1 MLHTISAMHSDPSQA
16 SSAPKIEARPE
27 VLLDPAA
34 ILDDRFTAGIARAF
48 PEAAG
53 RADALIAPS
62 KKTALGDFQCNAAMA
77 LGKVVGQNPREVA
90 KALVAAVDISPIA
103 RPLDEASIAGP
114 GFINITLRS
123 EALAD
128 LLGELGRP
136 GLGLPPAAEPQTI
149 VVDLCGVNLAKQMH
163 VGHIRAIVIGDA
175 IARTF
180 ERLGHKVIRQNHVG
194 DWGLPIA
201 MVVDHLHRESDAG
214 RLDLD
219 ALTLDELDTIYKAV
233 KKRTDA
239 GRTGLRLAEK
249 WDLGPKAIAELE
261 AEVADADEAL
271 AQAKST
277 LVALQAGEDWAV
289 TLWQRISDI
298 TMGACIDACE
308 RMHTRITREASA
320 GESSYRDELSPMIE
334 DLVSRGVAEED
345 GGALVVRGE
354 GKDPPA
360 LVRKGDGG
368 YLYATTDIAAIRRR
382 VQKFGASRV
391 IYCVDVRQ
399 ALHFRQVF
407 AAAHKAGYATTP
419 DGVEASLEHAA
430 FGTILGT
437 DNKPFKTRSGESVK
451 LQDLLDEAHERAERV
466 VAERSPE
473 QDGPQRDSTAEVVA
487 IAALKFADLS
497 NDRARDYVFDFDRIL
512 AFEGDTG
519 PYLLYALVRIRSM
532 FREAK
537 QRGVDGDW
545 LNAELRIEHE
555 AEKQLAMALLRYPS
569 VVRAVAEHLEP
580 HRLCQQLLEI
590 ATRFSAFYQSCKVLG
605 AEDDATRAS
614 RLRLCDLTAR
624 VLEDGLGVLGLPT
637 LERM

>member
-1 MLHTISAMHSDPSQA
+1 MSTSPTSTNSPSD
-16 SSAPKIEARPE
+16 APTT
-27 VLLDPAA
+27 LDPVA
-34 ILDDRFTAGIARAF
+34 ILDARFGEAIARAF
-48 PEAAG
+48 PESAG
-53 RADALIAPS
+53 RVDALIAPS
-62 KKTALGDFQCNAAMA
+62 KKAAMGDFQCNAAMA
-77 LGKVVGQNPREVA
+77 LGKMVGQNPREVA
-90 KALVAAVDISPIA
+90 QAIVAAADIADIA
-103 RPLDEASIAGP
+103 EPLDGSAIAGP
-114 GFINITLRS
+114 GFINIRLRP
-123 EALAD
+123 EALAG
-128 LLGELGRP
+128 LLGELAGDA
-136 GLGLPPAAEPQTI
+136 LGLPPAAEPRKI

-180 ERLGHKVIRQNHVG
+180 ERLGHEVVRQNHVG

-201 MVVDHLHRESDAG
+201 MVVDELHRESQAG
-214 RLDLD
+214 RVDLD
-219 ALTLDELDTIYKAV
+219 TITLDELDAIYKAM

-239 GRTGLRLAEK
+239 GRTGLRLAQK
-249 WDLGPKAIAELE
+249 WDLGPKVMAELE
-261 AEVADADEAL
+261 AEVADADEAM

-277 LVALQAGEDWAV
+277 LIALQGGEGWAVALWR
-289 TLWQRISDI
+289 RISDI
-298 TMGACIDACE
+298 TMGACMDVC
-308 RMHTRITREASA
+308 RRLHTRITLEASA
-320 GESSYRDELSPMIE
+320 GESSYRDELAPMVD
-334 DLVSRGVAEED
+334 DLIKRGVAQED

-368 YLYATTDIAAIRRR
+368 FLYATTDIAAIRRR
-382 VQKFGASRV
+382 VRELGASRV

-419 DGVEASLEHAA
+419 DGVEALLEHAA

-437 DNKPFKTRSGESVK
+437 DGRPFKTRSGESVK
-451 LQDLLDEAHERAERV
+451 LQDLLDEAHERAEKV

-473 QDGPQRDSTAEVVA
+473 QDAGHRASTAEVVA
-487 IAALKFADLS
+487 VAAMKFADLA
-497 NDRARDYVFDFDRIL
+497 NDRVRDYVFDFDRIL

-532 FREAK
+532 FREAQ
-537 QRGVDGDW
+537 QRGVGEAWRDAQVRLDD
-545 LNAELRIEHE
+545 E

-569 VVRAVAEHLEP
+569 VVRAVGEHLEP
-580 HRLCQQLLEI
+580 HRLCQHMLEI
-590 ATRFSAFYQSCKVLG
+590 ANRFSGFYQACKVLG
-605 AEDDATRAS
+605 AEDDATRNS
-614 RLRLCDLTAR
+614 RLWLCDLTAR

>member
-1 MLHTISAMHSDPSQA
+1 MTTSTSESDIQ
-16 SSAPKIEARPE
+16 
-27 VLLDPAA
+27 LDPVA
-34 ILDDRFTAGIARAF
+34 LLNERFTAGIARAF
-48 PEAAG
+48 PDAAG

-62 KKTALGDFQCNAAMA
+62 KKATMGDFQCNAAMA
-77 LGKVVGQNPREVA
+77 LGKMVGQKPRDVA
-90 KALVAAVDISPIA
+90 EAIVAAVDIGDIA
-103 RPLDEASIAGP
+103 QPLDATSIAGP

-123 EALAD
+123 DALAG

-136 GLGLPPAAEPQTI
+136 DLGLPPASEPQTI

-201 MVVDHLHRESDAG
+201 MVVDYLHREREAG

-219 ALTLDELDTIYKAV
+219 TLSLDDLDVIYKAM
-233 KKRTDA
+233 KKRTGA
-239 GRTGLRLAEK
+239 GRTGLQIAQKL
-249 WDLGPKAIAELE
+249 DLGPKVIAELE

-271 AQAKST
+271 AEAKST
-277 LVALQAGEDWAV
+277 LIALQAGEEWAV
-289 TLWQRISDI
+289 ALWQRISDI
-298 TMGACIDACE
+298 TMGACIAACQ
-308 RMHTRITREASA
+308 RMHTRITLEASA
-320 GESSYRDELSPMIE
+320 GESSYRDELAPMVE
-334 DLVSRGVAEED
+334 DLIKRNVAEED

-368 YLYATTDIAAIRRR
+368 FLYATTDIAAIRRR
-382 VQKFGASRV
+382 VQEFGASRV

-451 LQDLLDEAHERAERV
+451 LQDLLDEAHDRAR
-466 VAERSPE
+466 AAADRSDHVSDADRE
-473 QDGPQRDSTAEVVA
+473 KTAETVA
-487 IAALKFADLS
+487 MTALKFADLS
-497 NDRARDYVFDFDRIL
+497 TDRVRDYVFDFDRIL

-519 PYLLYALVRIRSM
+519 PYLLNALVRIKSI
-532 FREAK
+532 FREAQ
-537 QRGVDGDW
+537 QRGVDAEW
-545 LNAELRIEHE
+545 AEAELRVEHE

-590 ATRFSAFYQSCKVLG
+590 ATRFSSFYQSCKVLG
-605 AEDDATRAS
+605 AEDEATRAS
-614 RLRLCDLTAR
+614 RLRLCELTAR
-624 VLEDGLGVLGLPT
+624 VLEDGLDVLGLPT
-637 LERM
+637 LDRM

>member
-1 MLHTISAMHSDPSQA
+1 MTTSTSESDIQ
-16 SSAPKIEARPE
+16 
-27 VLLDPAA
+27 LDPVA
-34 ILDDRFTAGIARAF
+34 LLNERFTAGIARAF
-48 PEAAG
+48 PDAAG

-62 KKTALGDFQCNAAMA
+62 KKATMGDFQCNAAMA
-77 LGKVVGQNPREVA
+77 LGKMVGQKPRDVA
-90 KALVAAVDISPIA
+90 EAIVAAVDIGDIA
-103 RPLDEASIAGP
+103 QPLDASSIAGP
-114 GFINITLRS
+114 GFINIRLRS
-123 EALAD
+123 DALAG

-136 GLGLPPAAEPQTI
+136 DLGLSPAAEPQTI

-163 VGHIRAIVIGDA
+163 VGHIRAIVIGDS

-201 MVVDHLHRESDAG
+201 MVVDYLHRERKAG

-219 ALTLDELDTIYKAV
+219 TLSLDDLDVIYKAM
-233 KKRTDA
+233 KKRTGA
-239 GRTGLRLAEK
+239 GRTGLQIAQK
-249 WDLGPKAIAELE
+249 WDLGPKVIAELE

-271 AQAKST
+271 AEAKST
-277 LVALQAGEDWAV
+277 LIALQAGEEWAV
-289 TLWQRISDI
+289 ALWQRISDI
-298 TMGACIDACE
+298 TMGACIAACQ
-308 RMHTRITREASA
+308 RMHTRITLEASA
-320 GESSYRDELSPMIE
+320 GESSYRDELAPMVE
-334 DLVSRGVAEED
+334 DLIKRDVAEED

-368 YLYATTDIAAIRRR
+368 FLYATTDIAAIRRR
-382 VQKFGASRV
+382 VQEFGASRV

-451 LQDLLDEAHERAERV
+451 LQDLLDEAHDRAR
-466 VAERSPE
+466 AAADRSDHVSDADRE
-473 QDGPQRDSTAEVVA
+473 KTAETVA
-487 IAALKFADLS
+487 MTALKFADLS
-497 NDRARDYVFDFDRIL
+497 TDRLRDYVFDFDRIL

-519 PYLLYALVRIRSM
+519 PYLLNALVRIKSI
-532 FREAK
+532 FREAQ
-537 QRGVDGDW
+537 QRGVDAGWAD
-545 LNAELRIEHE
+545 AEVRVEHE

-590 ATRFSAFYQSCKVLG
+590 ATRFSSFYQVCKVLG
-605 AEDDATRAS
+605 AEDEATRAS
-614 RLRLCDLTAR
+614 RLRLCELTAR
-624 VLEDGLGVLGLPT
+624 VLEDGLDVLGLPT
-637 LERM
+637 LDRM